1 MQKILQNKQLII
13 WGAIFSLLVVYLG
26 YAVTRDMEWALI
38 GCFGGLFIL
47 YGLWFIPAIKT
58 RLFENKWSVKQMLLI
73 AIGLRGLLFFTTP
86 NLSDDYFRFVWDG
99 NMIVNGT
106 NPFEYQPNAFV
117 FQDTENHHYLKEKV
131 LEGATKTFPGGMNS
145 KDYYSVYPP
154 FNQLVFTVSSW
165 LAGNDLQ
172 LNIYFLRFFILL
184 FEVGA
189 LYLFVALLK
198 LFELPEDQVF
208 LYAFNPLVIIELTQ
222 NIHFEGVT
230 IFWVLFA
237 VYQLLKNR
245 TLLAG
250 VVYALAVTTK
260 LVPLLFL
267 PLFLLKIP
275 FKKLVVF
282 YTTIGV
288 AVVLLFVPFL
298 GIDLLETFGSSIR
311 LYFKTFEFNA
321 SLYYV
326 LREIGY
332 WNVGYNTIHVIGK
345 YTPMVVLGSVLLLI
359 ALNIRKKKIVQVF
372 KLIVWA
378 LLIYYSLAS
387 IVHPWYAIY
396 LLAFAVFTNY
406 RFPIVWS
413 GAIILSYTA
422 YREIGEVNEIPWLVL
437 LEYLLVLVAVI
448 WDLYPKRKLLA

>member
-1 MQKILQNKQLII
+1 MHKILQNKGLVI

-38 GCFGGLFIL
+38 GSFGGLFIL
-47 YGLWFIPAIKT
+47 YSLWFIPAIKT
-58 RLFENKWSVKQMLLI
+58 RLFGNKWSVKKMI
-73 AIGLRGLLFFTTP
+73 VFAIVVRGFLFFTTP

-99 NMIVNGT
+99 NMIVNGV
-106 NPFEYQPNAFV
+106 NPFEHKPNAFV
-117 FQDTENHHYLKEKV
+117 FQDTEHHQYLKAEI
-131 LEGATKTFPGGMNS
+131 LEGQTKTFPSGMNS

-154 FNQLVFTVSSW
+154 FNQLVFMISSW
-165 LAGNDLQ
+165 LAGNNLQ

-184 FEVGA
+184 FEVGT
-189 LYLFVALLK
+189 LYLLVALLK
-198 LFELPEDQVF
+198 LFDLPKDNVF

-230 IFWVLFA
+230 IFFVLLA
-237 VYQLLKNR
+237 IYLLLKNR
-245 TLLAG
+245 TILAG
-250 VVYALAVTTK
+250 GVYALAITTK

-267 PLFLLKIP
+267 PLFLLKVP

-282 YTTIGV
+282 YSIIGV
-288 AVVLLFVPFL
+288 SVVVLFVPFL
-298 GIDLLETFGSSIR
+298 GIDLIETFGSSIR

-359 ALNIRKKKIVQVF
+359 AFNIKKKKIVQVF

-378 LLIYYSLAS
+378 LLIYYALAS
-387 IVHPWYAIY
+387 IVHPWYTIY

-413 GAIILSYTA
+413 GTIILSYTA
-422 YREIGEVNEIPWLVL
+422 YREIGEVNEIPWLVS

-448 WDLYPKRKLLA
+448 WDLYRTRKLI